1 MSAQDPTG
9 GVGGTGS
16 DRQPTEEEMRAALE
30 EELKRVRVEQVVTEA
45 TVSILNVA
53 VLRAGLVPGSE
64 GEQDLGQTRMGIE
77 AVRALM
83 PLVEQSLG
91 TEQARPI
98 RDALSQLQM
107 AYVRA
112 VGSGPAEPGSDAP
125 GAPPAQEQP
134 QSGPADGTGP
144 AQRSGRLW
152 VPGQ

>member
-1 MSAQDPTG
+1 MSAQEPPAG
-9 GVGGTGS
+9 
-16 DRQPTEEEMRAALE
+16 REPTEEEMRAALE

-91 TEQARPI
+91 AEQARPI

-112 VGSGPAEPGSDAP
+112 VGSAAPAEPGSDAT
-125 GAPPAQEQP
+125 GAPPAPGEQP
-134 QSGPADGTGP
+134 GGDSSAGEAEAPGP

>member
-1 MSAQDPTG
+1 MSTNE
-9 GVGGTGS
+9 
-16 DRQPTEEEMRAALE
+16 PTEEEMRAALE

-64 GEQDLGQTRMGIE
+64 GEQDLQQTRMGIE
-77 AVRALM
+77 AVRALL
-83 PLVEQSLG
+83 PLVEQALG
-91 TEQARPI
+91 AEQTRPI
-98 RDALSQLQM
+98 RDALTQLQM

-112 VGSGPAEPGSDAP
+112 VDA
-125 GAPPAQEQP
+125 GAPPADAP
-134 QSGPADGTGP
+134 PGPPAPDEPPAEGGGP